1 MMNKKFNVDSVR
13 HLMKTEPNQALFWS
27 GTTSFSKPEGMS
39 DEEYASFAESFGG
52 QKAAES
58 YAQRTGRK
66 TLEMKMEENKDALI
80 AAGFPYDAEKGTFIY
95 NDETKKDW
103 EDISAAFAEGA
114 SGEVEVLYG
123 MDENTLYGDIE
134 SGSVSEYESIW
145 NRQEYKRLF
154 GNNGVSKLTAVDPLS
169 EEKEEVFARTKIDD
183 IIPPQPPID
192 GKWDGD
198 PPIPPTGSYTD
209 NIPPNNGGGAIKPS
223 APPSGSASE
232 EENGFQ
238 SAYADRIR
246 QTPSLESNRWAGERG
261 ESICAPQSDAARQ
274 ILEERGMSGVTYQNG
289 VPDFSPFSE
298 STVKLG
304 YMTDARHSSGLV
316 DGRDSKNTVYAHFED
331 GELVSSSH
339 RADKGSMADLH
350 MKYDKPGNF
359 EQADALT
366 AEQWTA
372 DGKDGREWTA
382 DDVAQYRKDNG
393 LTWHECND
401 METMQMVPEAINA
414 DFGHLGGVA
423 EVKETQRI
431 VDEVLSQENDGA
443 WIEDEDFD
451 RMSKEE
457 LESFNRE
464 NGHYDEDGIWIAD
477 DFSADRNNETATD
490 KEPDAV
496 LAEPIDDSGDI
507 TLSET
512 LDDSGDITYAEPIDN
527 SGDVT
532 YAEPIDDSGDITY
545 VEPIDDCGGIT
556 YAEPLDDGIDA
567 ALAGTTDDSQNEIGK
582 EAVDNSNETEG
593 NPIDE
598 PVEELIDEP
607 TEEPVEEPIDEP
619 AEESVNEP
627 IDEPA
632 EEPVEEP
639 IDEPAEE
646 PVEEPID
653 KPAEEPVE
661 EPIDEPAEEP
671 VEEPIDEPAEEPV
684 EEPIDEPAEE
694 PVEEPIDEPVEEP
707 IDEPAEEPIED
718 PIDEPA
724 EEPVEEPIDEPA
736 EEPVEEP
743 IDEPAEE
750 PVEEPIDEPA
760 EEPID
765 DFSDVDESL
774 ESSEKTDDYTDLSD
788 ENDDI
793 ADEATDSFDD
803 LSDEEV
809 VDDYDSSED
818 FSDLSDDVNDDFV
831 DDSDYSDYSDDVID
845 EPIDSSDYSDISDD
859 VDSESYD
866 DSALDSG
873 DVSVDSGDSGS
884 FDGGGDSI
892 D

>member
-95 NDETKKDW
+95 DDETKKDW

-183 IIPPQPPID
+183 IISPQPPID

-209 NIPPNNGGGAIKPS
+209 NIPPNNSGGSIKPS

-232 EENGFQ
+232 EKNGYQ
-238 SAYADRIR
+238 SAYSDRIR

-431 VDEVLSQENDGA
+431 IDDVLSQEDDGD
-443 WIEDEDFD
+443 WLEGDDFD
-451 RMSKEE
+451 RMSQEE

-464 NGHYDEDGIWIAD
+464 NGHYDDEGMWIPDEKAEKAD
-477 DFSADRNNETATD
+477 LLADKAEEIPSEPMID
-490 KEPDAV
+490 KPEELSLEPMIDRPEEIP
-496 LAEPIDDSGDI
+496 LEPM
-507 TLSET
+507 
-512 LDDSGDITYAEPIDN
+512 IDN
-527 SGDVT
+527 P
-532 YAEPIDDSGDITY
+532 ENDSSDIVY
-545 VEPIDDCGGIT
+545 DK
-556 YAEPLDDGIDA
+556 A
-567 ALAGTTDDSQNEIGK
+567 
-582 EAVDNSNETEG
+582 
-593 NPIDE
+593 DE
-598 PVEELIDEP
+598 MSIDEP

-619 AEESVNEP
+619 AK
-627 IDEPA
+627 
-632 EEPVEEP
+632 EPVEEL
-639 IDEPAEE
+639 IDEP
-646 PVEEPID
+646 V
-653 KPAEEPVE
+653 
-661 EPIDEPAEEP
+661 
-671 VEEPIDEPAEEPV
+671 
-684 EEPIDEPAEE
+684 EE

-707 IDEPAEEPIED
+707 IEE
-718 PIDEPA
+718 PIDEPAAEPVEEPIDEPVEEPVEEPIDEPVEEPVEEPIDESA

-736 EEPVEEP
+736 EESVDEP
-743 IDEPAEE
+743 IDESAEE
-750 PVEEPIDEPA
+750 PM
-760 EEPID
+760 D
-765 DFSDVDESL
+765 DFSDEDES
-774 ESSEKTDDYTDLSD
+774 SDTQDITDDYTDLSD
-788 ENDDI
+788 ESADVP
-793 ADEATDSFDD
+793 DEATDSYDD

-809 VDDYDSSED
+809 VDDYDTSED
-818 FSDLSDDVNDDFV
+818 LSDLSDNVNDDFV
-831 DDSDYSDYSDDVID
+831 DNSDYSDYSDDVAD
-845 EPIDSSDYSDISDD
+845 EPMDSFDYSDISDD
-859 VDSESYD
+859 VDSGSYD
-866 DSALDSG
+866 DSAFDSG
-873 DVSVDSGDSGS
+873 DVSVESGDGGS
-884 FDGGGDSI
+884 FDGGGDLI

>member
-443 WIEDEDFD
+443 WIEGEDFD

-464 NGHYDEDGIWIAD
+464 NGHYDDEGMWIPDEKAESAELLAD
-477 DFSADRNNETATD
+477 KAEEIPSEPMIDKPEELSLEPMIDKPDEIPLEPMIDKPEEIPLEPMIDRPEEIPL
-490 KEPDAV
+490 EPM
-496 LAEPIDDSGDI
+496 
-507 TLSET
+507 
-512 LDDSGDITYAEPIDN
+512 IDN
-527 SGDVT
+527 P
-532 YAEPIDDSGDITY
+532 ENDSSDIVY
-545 VEPIDDCGGIT
+545 DK
-556 YAEPLDDGIDA
+556 A
-567 ALAGTTDDSQNEIGK
+567 
-582 EAVDNSNETEG
+582 
-593 NPIDE
+593 DE
-598 PVEELIDEP
+598 MS
-607 TEEPVEEPIDEP
+607 IDEP
-619 AEESVNEP
+619 AEETMEDPIGEPVEESLEESIDEPAEEPVEDP

-646 PVEEPID
+646 PVDAPID
-653 KPAEEPVE
+653 EPVEEPVE

-684 EEPIDEPAEE
+684 EEPIDEPAEG
-694 PVEEPIDEPVEEP
+694 PVEE
-707 IDEPAEEPIED
+707 